1 MDGHQWSESVH
12 NRDHRNRQ
20 VCVCVTASVSSVP
33 VHSPDRHVV
42 GDVGDVSA
50 PVCIWQ
56 LFDLQSEEPDG
67 GEA

>member
-1 MDGHQWSESVH
+1 MWTDISGVRASTTVTTGT
-12 NRDHRNRQ
+12 DK
-20 VCVCVTASVSSVP
+20 CVCVTASVSSVP